1 MLARPLIRA
10 TVAAVA
16 LVLAFAGV
24 AAADTAPGDADLAT
38 PGAQNA
44 RDLGTVAPGA
54 TIIVDVGFVL
64 TCGRLAHVDHGQT
77 VTFSLGTTTLPMDG
91 AVVAT
96 NGTVGPAPDSWPVD
110 GEGCASPAPTLAT
123 AAPSHVTLTAPTVP
137 GIHKFTLL
145 YERSMAPAGSND
157 AAALTSIT
165 AVDLVVTVDAAATPP
180 APPPPA
186 PPPPPP
192 PPPAP
197 VPVVGPSV
205 TFLAP
210 LAGGELMVP
219 RWVRNLPVK
228 FRLEPV
234 PATTP
239 TLALVPLATCGGTA
253 LGGLERS
260 VDVGAVGK
268 SGTWMGHAD
277 LSGLRAACVRL
288 DVRVDGVTV
297 GSARLALRP

>member
-10 TVAAVA
+10 TVLAAA
-16 LVLAFAGV
+16 LAVSLSGVAFADSV
-24 AAADTAPGDADLAT
+24 PGDADLAT
-38 PGAQNA
+38 PGPQIS

-54 TIIVDVGFVL
+54 TVVADVGFVL

-96 NGTVGPAPDSWPVD
+96 NGTVGPVPDSWPVD

-165 AVDLVVTVDAAATPP
+165 AVDLVVTVDTAATPP
-180 APPPPA
+180 

-210 LAGGELMVP
+210 LSGGELMVP
-219 RWVRNLPVK
+219 RWVRTLPVK
-228 FRLEPV
+228 FRID
-234 PATTP
+234 PAPSTAP
-239 TLALVPLATCGGTA
+239 TLALVPLATCDA
-253 LGGLERS
+253 
-260 VDVGAVGK
+260 GAAPLADRTVAVREVGK
-268 SGTWMGHAD
+268 SGAWIGHAD
-277 LSGLRAACVRL
+277 LRGLAAPCVRL
-288 DVRVDGVTV
+288 EVRVDGVVV

>member
-1 MLARPLIRA
+1 MLARPMTRA

-16 LVLAFAGV
+16 LVLALAGV

-38 PGAQNA
+38 PDAQNS
-44 RDLGTVAPGA
+44 RNLGTVAPGA
-54 TIIVDVGFVL
+54 TVVVDVGFVL

-77 VTFSLGTTTLPMDG
+77 VTFSLGTTTVPADG

-96 NGTVGPAPDSWPVD
+96 NGTIGPVPDSWPVD
-110 GEGCASPAPTLAT
+110 GQGCTSPAPVLAT
-123 AAPSHVTLTAPTVP
+123 ATPSHVTLTSPTVP
-137 GIHKFTLL
+137 GIHRFTLL
-145 YERSMAPAGSND
+145 YERSVVPAGSDD
-157 AAALTSIT
+157 AGALTSMT
-165 AVDLVVTVDAAATPP
+165 AVDFVVTVGDA
-180 APPPPA
+180 
-186 PPPPPP
+186 PP

-210 LAGGELMVP
+210 LADAELMVP
-219 RWVRNLPVK
+219 RWVRTVPVK
-228 FRLEPV
+228 FRLEPA

-239 TLALVPLATCGGTA
+239 TLVLVPLTTCDGPAVGTA
-253 LGGLERS
+253 ERS
-260 VDVGAVGK
+260 VDVRAAGK
-268 SGTWMGHAD
+268 SGTWTGHAD

-297 GSARLALRP
+297 GSARITLRP

>member
-10 TVAAVA
+10 TVLAAA
-16 LVLAFAGV
+16 LAVSLSGVAFADSV
-24 AAADTAPGDADLAT
+24 PGDADLAT
-38 PGAQNA
+38 PGPQIS

-54 TIIVDVGFVL
+54 TVVADVGIVV
-64 TCGRLAHVDHGQT
+64 TCRGFAHVDRGQVVSFSVVSST
-77 VTFSLGTTTLPMDG
+77 VPGDG
-91 AVVAT
+91 ALAVT
-96 NGTVGPAPDSWPVD
+96 SGTAGPAPTTWPVD
-110 GEGCASPAPTLAT
+110 GDSCATPAPTFGP
-123 AAPSHVTLTAPTVP
+123 AAPSRVTLTAPTVP
-137 GIHKFTLL
+137 GTYTFSMLF
-145 YERSMAPAGSND
+145 ERTVSPAGSD
-157 AAALTSIT
+157 DTAALTGFT
-165 AVDLVVTVDAAATPP
+165 AVDLVVKVDD
-180 APPPPA
+180 APPPP
-186 PPPPPP
+186 PPPPPAPPPP

-219 RWVRNLPVK
+219 RWVRTLPVK
-228 FRLEPV
+228 FRID
-234 PATTP
+234 PAPSTAP

-268 SGTWMGHAD
+268 SGTWIGHAD